1 MPIVHPLDHA
11 VQSWL
16 PGFLQQRNQDST
28 FQPTTLSATNIG
40 IATPEPKALSPSFN
54 CKNDIVCIK
63 LLGRSVPANHVLLV
77 SMRRSSKQWQEK
89 ALAVSIIAGSNYLSI
104 ISQPND
110 VEVPGRDRR
119 VPASISV
126 WMNWSSRVFVQVW
139 FLHSIR
145 CAASGCSLIVGQS
158 AHAPHC
164 LLSSVEMSGEP
175 PENPRSSHH
184 EWCR

>member
-1 MPIVHPLDHA
+1 M
-11 VQSWL
+11 W
-16 PGFLQQRNQDST
+16 
-28 FQPTTLSATNIG
+28 
-40 IATPEPKALSPSFN
+40 
-54 CKNDIVCIK
+54 
-63 LLGRSVPANHVLLV
+63 
-77 SMRRSSKQWQEK
+77 RSSKQWQEK

-126 WMNWSSRVFVQVW
+126 WMNWCRRVFVQVW
-139 FLHSIR
+139 FLHSIP

-175 PENPRSSHH
+175 PETKIREVHIMNDVANIYIYIYLQRPSYAYELPLLVSTTEWNKPPRVKRQSL
-184 EWCR
+184 